1 MKLIVE
7 LFGRVVGF
15 EWSLLH
21 IRVSDGMEE
30 EVQQVGHDPHSTLS
44 SQVER
49 GPGASEY
56 VHDVVNKNP
65 PRFGFHTDFDTPTGN
80 PQNKSRIGRYGSE
93 G

>member
-7 LFGRVVGF
+7 LFGRVVGV

-21 IRVSDGMEE
+21 IRVSDGSEDG
-30 EVQQVGHDPHSTLS
+30 EVQQVGHDPHGTLS

-56 VHDVVNKNP
+56 IHDVVSEKKFGFRPNPCMDDP
-65 PRFGFHTDFDTPTGN
+65 PRD
-80 PQNKSRIGRYGSE
+80 R
-93 G
+93 